1 MRPIGKIFISS
12 AVALALLA
20 CGQER
25 PKVIF
30 EDTASSSEEVD
41 TSVSDDLPEGESSYS
56 SVEESGNQTVSVPFR
71 LQDGIKYVPVRV
83 NGYSFEMVFDTGCST
98 TLISL
103 AEANYLYQKGVF
115 TEEDIIGQSQ
125 SVLADG
131 TIVPNVVVNLRE
143 VVVGDKIMCKDVRA
157 SVSANTQASLLLGNE
172 VLDRVAS
179 YTIDNEN
186 QVINFNLK

>member
-1 MRPIGKIFISS
+1 
-12 AVALALLA
+12 
-20 CGQER
+20 
-25 PKVIF
+25 
-30 EDTASSSEEVD
+30 
-41 TSVSDDLPEGESSYS
+41 
-56 SVEESGNQTVSVPFR
+56 
-71 LQDGIKYVPVRV
+71 
-83 NGYSFEMVFDTGCST
+83 MVFDTGCST